1 MKYTIDYTTNFKK
14 QHKKAKKQ
22 GKDLNKLYEIINK
35 LANDETLEPKYK
47 NHSLINDKKY
57 KDCKECHIE
66 PDWLLIYKIKD
77 KELILVLF
85 SIGTHSELFEK

>member
-35 LANDETLEPKYK
+35 LANDEILEPKYK
-47 NHSLINDKKY
+47 NHSLINNKKY

>member
-35 LANDETLEPKYK
+35 LANNEILEPKYK
-47 NHSLINDKKY
+47 NHSLINNKKY
-57 KDCKECHIE
+57 KDCKESHIE